1 MREVARTRRS
11 WIWLAAVLVG
21 LAVVIVAAV
30 VLPRL
35 GPDDPATLTVMT
47 RNLYLGADINR
58 SVRAGSG
65 RSGVAALIDLGQTNH
80 EVREIV
86 DHTDFA
92 VRSQLLAAEIAA
104 AGPDVVG
111 LQEVALWRSG
121 PMELNQLGRLN
132 ASTVDYDFL
141 AMLLTQLE
149 ARQASYDVVQAQ
161 DESDVEGPA
170 FTGDP
175 TAGTARV
182 TRDVRLTLRDVILV
196 RADAG
201 ITVADRGS
209 GQYQARLDV
218 SVGGLPYSYIRG
230 FAWADLKIGHTRLR
244 FVTTQ
249 LESETADLT
258 LAQADELLAG
268 AAADRPGLTVIAC
281 DCNSDP
287 QRLTVDPPN
296 TVAPAAAYARL
307 TGSGGFTDMWRAQGA
322 AAGPGLTFGFG
333 EDLRD
338 PSARLTRRIDL
349 VLTRGLPPEQV
360 AASRGEIT
368 GEEPADSD
376 PGTGLW
382 PSDHAGVVVTLALRG
397 G

>member
-1 MREVARTRRS
+1 MRQSRT
-11 WIWLAAVLVG
+11 WIWLAAVAAG
-21 LAVVIVAAV
+21 LAVVIAMVM
-30 VLPRL
+30 LPRL
-35 GPDDPATLTVMT
+35 RPDDPATLTVMT

-58 SVRAGSG
+58 SVRATSG
-65 RSGVAALIDLGQTNH
+65 RSGVATLIDLGHANH

-86 DHTDFA
+86 EQTDFA
-92 VRSQLLAAEIAA
+92 VRSQLLAAEIAI

-121 PMELNQLGRLN
+121 PMELDQLGRLN

-141 AMLLTQLE
+141 GMLLTEL
-149 ARQASYDVVQAQ
+149 ARRQAGYEVVQAQ

-170 FTGDP
+170 FIGDP
-175 TAGTARV
+175 TAGTARI
-182 TRDVRLTLRDVILV
+182 TRDIRLTLRDVILV

-218 SVGGLPYSYIRG
+218 SVGGIPYSYIRG
-230 FAWADLKIGHTRLR
+230 FAWADLKLGHSRLR

-249 LESETADLT
+249 LESETAALT

-287 QRLTVDPPN
+287 QRQTVDPPDA
-296 TVAPAAAYARL
+296 VAPGAAYARF
-307 TGSGGFTDMWRAQGA
+307 TETGGFTDMWRAPGA
-322 AAGPGLTFGFG
+322 AAGPGFTFGFG

-338 PSARLTRRIDL
+338 PTAQLTRRIDL
-349 VLTRGLPPEQV
+349 VLTRGLPPEQL
-360 AASRGEIT
+360 AASRGAIT
-368 GEEPADSD
+368 GEEPADRD
-376 PGTGLW
+376 PGTELW
-382 PSDHAGVVVTLALRG
+382 PSDHAGVVVELALRG